1 MVIRKG
7 RLQVESAAKY
17 KNGIASLF
25 GLEASTGGGVAVD
38 NSDGM
43 IIDSASAEASGSEGG
58 SSGNSGGNNVS
69 PSGSSGQ
76 ARQVENNN
84 EKDGDSLTDRLLGD

>member
-1 MVIRKG
+1 
-7 RLQVESAAKY
+7 
-17 KNGIASLF
+17 
-25 GLEASTGGGVAVD
+25 
-38 NSDGM
+38 M